1 MQDVEDVLIWFDGTQ
16 NGFSFFVAIDTKLN
30 VVAAEMAVVI
40 TAFSFKKLDAVN
52 KILSRKIPEK
62 KKL

>member
-1 MQDVEDVLIWFDGTQ
+1 MASV
-16 NGFSFFVAIDTKLN
+16 FFVAIDTKLN